1 MQKQL
6 GDLGR
11 QVQSLLREIARRDD
25 PTLLDT
31 AEDVVQ
37 HVAAEDTD
45 ALITNNLVLFKSIS
59 GLQEQNQKLLRIVR
73 ELSSKMESEE
83 KEYKEAMEREQSE
96 AIREAHE
103 AMQELAAQLER
114 QKRNSENIIQSYV
127 KERDALKAMLAR
139 AEKATGNTVAS
150 VNGGSAVVGF
160 EGQSDLV
167 KELAEVQSQF
177 DAYRT
182 EMGVD
187 SVRLRED
194 LAASQREGAHLGAA
208 LAKANAKIEYL
219 TGAYLLNT
227 YLLSLIAG
235 KPDRHRMHQEEFA
248 LHAKQVD
255 DLTKRNQKLFDQWT
269 RIDIEC
275 SRATEEL
282 QIATGRIE
290 QLRNECANLRAEKKI
305 WEVRYSNFLARFGVS
320 TVGLGCTK
328 PAG

>member
-1 MQKQL
+1 
-6 GDLGR
+6 
-11 QVQSLLREIARRDD
+11 
-25 PTLLDT
+25 
-31 AEDVVQ
+31 
-37 HVAAEDTD
+37 
-45 ALITNNLVLFKSIS
+45 
-59 GLQEQNQKLLRIVR
+59 
-73 ELSSKMESEE
+73 MESEE
-83 KEYKEAMEREQSE
+83 KEYRDAMEREQSE

-114 QKRNSENIIQSYV
+114 QKKNSENIIQSYV

-139 AEKATGNTVAS
+139 AEKATSNTVAG
-150 VNGGSAVVGF
+150 VNGGSAAVAI

-177 DAYRT
+177 DVYRT

-219 TGAYLLNT
+219 T
-227 YLLSLIAG
+227 
-235 KPDRHRMHQEEFA
+235 DRHRMHQEEFA
-248 LHAKQVD
+248 LHARQVD

-305 WEVRYSNFLARFGVS
+305 WEGVQSRLVEENKTLALERAHLSDLMSNVQ
-320 TVGLGCTK
+320 K
-328 PAG
+328 MHN